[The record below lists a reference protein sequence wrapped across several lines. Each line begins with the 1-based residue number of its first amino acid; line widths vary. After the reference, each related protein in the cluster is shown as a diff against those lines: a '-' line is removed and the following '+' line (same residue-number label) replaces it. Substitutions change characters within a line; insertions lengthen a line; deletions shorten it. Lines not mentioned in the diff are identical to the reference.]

1 VSYTDMNEVKQLEK
15 FLVNAFTWD
24 CEKTKL
30 VAKLSG
36 SHPLMFDL
44 KNDLG
49 VSKYKTLHDFYFN
62 DDLYPCIP
70 NELKRFLTNTHYD
83 DTHKWRRK
91 WRIYFEAL
99 LEIKDLPDNI
109 RESINNILIMDSI

>member
-1 VSYTDMNEVKQLEK
+1 VLYTDMNEVKQLEK

-44 KNDLG
+44 LKNDLG

-62 DDLYPCIP
+62 CDLYPCIQ
-70 NELKRFLTNTHYD
+70 RFLTNTHYD
-83 DTHKWRRK
+83 DDRWRRK

-109 RESINNILIMDSI
+109 RESIDNILIMDSL